1 MHFSVPLV
9 LAFALGTV
17 AALSPEIQAQQQ
29 QQQQGQAPAT
39 GATTRTDLLA
49 DDLDGVKG
57 WEVLARR
64 SEIPGGWVGKKHYHP
79 GHVLV
84 YVLEGAMT
92 FEEEGRPSITKN
104 AGEMFHETPGVRL
117 TPKNGSQTEPVK
129 LLVIDLKEK
138 GQPVTVDVE

>member
-1 MHFSVPLV
+1 MRFSVPLV

-17 AALSPEIQAQQQ
+17 AALAPDIHAQ

-39 GATTRTDLLA
+39 GAPPTQLLA
-49 DDLDGVKG
+49 DDLAGMEGK
-57 WEVLARR
+57 EVLARR
-64 SEIPGGWVGKKHYHP
+64 SDIPGGWVGKKHYHP

-92 FEEEGRPSITKN
+92 FEEEGRPSITKK

-117 TPKNGSQTEPVK
+117 TPKNASQTEPVQ
-129 LLVIDLKEK
+129 LLVIDIKDK
-138 GQPVTVDVE
+138 GQPVSVDVQ